1 MQVSGRE
8 NCPRCPKKS
17 PRGLG
22 EVSRGKMSDTPLS
35 YYIRNS
41 AFFTKCTSSIG
52 GITNRVRYKQLKS
65 QALVDALATL
75 LLLWEMKIL
84 SCMLRYF
91 HIPVKFS
98 YTERSNDSHR

>member
-1 MQVSGRE
+1 MTYILFSSPENISRTSGQDASVAAQSGRE

-65 QALVDALATL
+65 QALVD
-75 LLLWEMKIL
+75 
-84 SCMLRYF
+84 
-91 HIPVKFS
+91 V
-98 YTERSNDSHR
+98 